1 MSFIYCPECGSK
13 ISDAAKECPY
23 CGFRNSGK
31 LIPICKMNNSVVPM
45 RISLPQIAVFDDGS
59 NLLSREDNKVLYN
72 FFSDADKLRQFAP
85 GIYDLIKKWA
95 GGDTVLI
102 ADISKKAQELIDN
115 GVLTLNVEKETGEL
129 LPTLRNVETGKIYEQ
144 VRLKEQILP
153 ADVGPAVVNLQQQ
166 IMMADILNE
175 IKNLSQSVE
184 EIHHEMMDDRLAEAE
199 AVWLELQQ
207 AVKIQDTQLRNM
219 KILSLQSNATT
230 TRLKLEKNFSRNMLR
245 LNNKKLKADQ
255 RAMYAKDALNELSI
269 VSLMARVECASY
281 YMLSEKEAGLYA
293 LEQYQSFID
302 LNRLNKRETLLRI
315 NEYTKN
321 DEVNVVDEFL
331 EITTDLKELITSSKE
346 PKLLEEK
353 RNG

>member
-31 LIPICKMNNSVVPM
+31 LIPICKMNYSVVPM
-45 RISLPQIAVFDDGS
+45 RINLPQIAVFDDGS
-59 NLLSREDNKVLYN
+59 NLLSREDNRTLYN
-72 FFSDADKLRQFAP
+72 FFSDADKLQQFAP

-95 GGDTVLI
+95 GGDTVLV
-102 ADISKKAQELIDN
+102 ADISKKAQELLDK

-129 LPTLRNVETGKIYEQ
+129 LPILRNVETGQIYKQ

-153 ADVGPAVVNLQQQ
+153 ADVGPAVVNLQHQM
-166 IMMADILNE
+166 MMAEILNE
-175 IKNLSQSVE
+175 IKSLSHSVE

-245 LNNKKLKADQ
+245 LNNRKLKADQ
-255 RAMYAKDALNELSI
+255 RAMYAKEALNELSI

-281 YMLSEKEAGLYA
+281 YMLSEKAAGLYA
-293 LEQYQSFID
+293 LEQYQSFINH
-302 LNRLNKRETLLRI
+302 NRLDKRETLLRI

-331 EITTDLKELITSSKE
+331 EITTDLKQLITTSKE

-353 RNG
+353 NNG

>member
-31 LIPICKMNNSVVPM
+31 LMPICKMNYSVVPM

-59 NLLSREDNKVLYN
+59 NLLSREDNRALYY
-72 FFSDADKLRQFAP
+72 FFSDANKLQQFAP

-95 GGDTVLI
+95 GGDTVLV
-102 ADISKKAQELIDN
+102 ADISKKAQELLDK
-115 GVLTLNVEKETGEL
+115 GVLTLNIEKETGEL
-129 LPTLRNVETGKIYEQ
+129 LPTLRNVETGQIYKQ

-153 ADVGPAVVNLQQQ
+153 ADVGPAVVNLQHQM
-166 IMMADILNE
+166 MMAEILNE
-175 IKNLSQSVE
+175 IKSLSQSVE

-207 AVKIQDTQLRNM
+207 TVKIQDTQLRNM

-245 LNNKKLKADQ
+245 LNNRKLKADQ
-255 RAMYAKDALNELSI
+255 RAMYAKEALNELSI

-281 YMLSEKEAGLYA
+281 YMLSEKAAGLYA
-293 LEQYQSFID
+293 LEQYQSFINH
-302 LNRLNKRETLLRI
+302 NRLDKRETLLRI

-331 EITTDLKELITSSKE
+331 EITTDLKQLITTSKE

-353 RNG
+353 NNG

>member
-1 MSFIYCPECGSK
+1 MGFIFCPECGSK
-13 ISDAAKECPY
+13 ISDTAKECPY

-31 LIPICKMNNSVVPM
+31 LIPISKMNYSVVPM

-59 NLLSREDNKVLYN
+59 NLLSREDNRALYN
-72 FFSDADKLRQFAP
+72 FFSDAEKLKKYAP
-85 GIYDLIKKWA
+85 AIYDIVKKWA
-95 GGDTVLI
+95 GGETVLI
-102 ADISKKAQELIDN
+102 ADINKKTKELIEN
-115 GVLTLNVEKETGEL
+115 GTLTLNVEKETGDL
-129 LPTLRNVETGKIYEQ
+129 LPTLRNVETGKIFKQ
-144 VRLKEQILP
+144 VRLKEEVLS
-153 ADVGPAVVNLQQQ
+153 ADIGPAVVNLQQQ
-166 IMMADILNE
+166 MMMAEILNE

-219 KILSLQSNATT
+219 KILGLQSNATT
-230 TRLKLEKNFSRNMLR
+230 TRLKLEKNFKRNMLR
-245 LNNKKLKADQ
+245 LNSKKLKADQ
-255 RAMYAKDALNELSI
+255 RAMYAKEALNELSI

-281 YMLSEKEAGLYA
+281 YMLDEKTAGLYA
-293 LEQYQSFID
+293 LEQYQSFIN
-302 LNRLNKRETLLRI
+302 LNRLDKRETLLRI

-331 EITTDLKELITSSKE
+331 EITTDLKKLITTSKE

-353 RNG
+353 SNG